1 MKQVSLLLLLGS
13 VLFCVPLHA
22 QDSQTAVEPPEKEAQ
37 DTKSE
42 YLDTLYLPELT
53 TVISGDSWMVT
64 EEALPQYS
72 LELPESPTEEETVVE
87 LVKVELPPDVP
98 PSVVDLATVT
108 EEKQFFVQGFIEP
121 AWPLSLDTKFSVG
134 TAEPASFFLDFG
146 YKAIGGYGL
155 EQAEDGFFHNKSF
168 LQVGKSFT
176 PGNLNLKIQGNY
188 KSLDNGLQGQSLL
201 FDDINRR
208 GACAQ
213 IQLELP
219 LGSGFAMGGGLPV
232 DWYNRYAGFSN
243 TVGRTEENGAV
254 AVSMLN
260 LAPWLAFNWK
270 RGSWNE
276 DATTDFP
283 KTHEFSAQLLID
295 WNYSASLDPEMRASK
310 NSGGFAL
317 SGSWL
322 WNSTL
327 EVMAN
332 LGLVYVPSGSGQDST
347 KFLMP
352 FSLGASWN
360 WAHSETLPWHFLG
373 KLPKIETSGIQF
385 AMKGGLDS
393 RHRNFYQLEEK
404 EPFVNFSPKDL
415 ITYGEESDWF
425 FGVCSQFPLFPEK
438 AIAPV
443 FLQEMLLDLSLE
455 YRQSAFGNNVLTGNY
470 DVELNGW
477 TGLFPAEIQ
486 AQQKL
491 STEIAVTLAVSNFLF
506 RAGWNSQWLD
516 HPVYEAPQRIFLLGR
531 YDSSVHPWGGILQ
544 CELPFKGPDSLPL
557 LQGQVYYKPAENL
570 QLALSLKDILKLL
583 SGRQRVFVEPYMK
596 EAGSVSLSLQFNF

>member
-121 AWPLSLDTKFSVG
+121 AWPLALDTKFSVA
-134 TAEPASFFLDFG
+134 TVEPASFFLDFG
-146 YKAIGGYGL
+146 YKVVGGYGL
-155 EQAEDGFFHNKSF
+155 EQVEDGFFHNKSF

-208 GACAQ
+208 GAGAQ
-213 IQLELP
+213 VQLELP
-219 LGSGFAMGGGLPV
+219 LGSGFAMAGGLPV

-243 TVGRTEENGAV
+243 TVGRAEENGAV
-254 AVSMLN
+254 AVSILN

-270 RGSWNE
+270 SGSWSGG
-276 DATTDFP
+276 DTKDFST
-283 KTHEFSAQLLID
+283 THEFSAQLLMD
-295 WNYSASLDPEMRASK
+295 WSYYASLDPEMRASK
-310 NSGGFAL
+310 NSGGFGL

-332 LGLVYVPSGSGQDST
+332 LGLVYVPSGSGQDFT

-360 WAHSETLPWHFLG
+360 WADSEKMPWNFLG
-373 KLPKIETSGIQF
+373 KIPKIETTGMKF
-385 AMKGGLDS
+385 AVEGGLDS

-404 EPFVNFSPKDL
+404 EPFVNFSPTDL
-415 ITYGEESDWF
+415 IAYGEESDWF
-425 FGVCSQFPLFPEK
+425 FRACSQFPLFSEK
-438 AIAPV
+438 SIGPV

>member
-1 MKQVSLLLLLGS
+1 MKQLSLLLLLGAL
-13 VLFCVPLHA
+13 LFCGPLHA
-22 QDSQTAVEPPEKEAQ
+22 QDAQTAVQPPEKDTQ

-53 TVISGDSWMVT
+53 TVISGDSWMVS

-72 LELPESPTEEETVVE
+72 LELPESPPEEESMVE
-87 LVKVELPPDVP
+87 LVKVEIPPDLPPA
-98 PSVVDLATVT
+98 VVELATHKD
-108 EEKQFFVQGFIEP
+108 EKQFFVQGFIEP
-121 AWPLSLDTKFSVG
+121 AWPLALDTKFSVA
-134 TAEPASFFLDFG
+134 TAEPESFFLDFG
-146 YKAIGGYGL
+146 YKVVGGYGL
-155 EQAEDGFFHNKSF
+155 EQAEEGFFHNKSF
-168 LQVGKSFT
+168 LQVGKSFA
-176 PGNLNLKIQGNY
+176 PGKLNLKIQGNY
-188 KSLDNGLQGQSLL
+188 KSLDNGLQGHSLL

-208 GACAQ
+208 GAGARV
-213 IQLELP
+213 QLELP
-219 LGSGFAMGGGLPV
+219 LGSGFAMAGGLPV

-243 TVGRTEENGAV
+243 TVGRAEENGAV
-254 AVSMLN
+254 AVSILN

-270 RGSWNE
+270 SGSWSGG
-276 DATTDFP
+276 DTKDFP
-283 KTHEFSAQLLID
+283 TTHEFSAQLLMD
-295 WNYSASLDPEMRASK
+295 WSYYASLDPEISTSQNR
-310 NSGGFAL
+310 GGFGL

-327 EVMAN
+327 EVRAN
-332 LGLVYVPSGSGQDST
+332 LGLVYLPSGSGQDFT

-360 WAHSETLPWHFLG
+360 WADSEKMTWNFLG
-373 KLPKIETSGIQF
+373 KIPKIEATGMKF
-385 AMKGGLDS
+385 AVEGGLDS
-393 RHRNFYQLEEK
+393 RHRNFYQLEEM

-415 ITYGEESDWF
+415 IAYGEESDWF
-425 FGVCSQFPLFPEK
+425 FRVCSQFPLFPKE
-438 AIAPV
+438 ALEPSFFQA
-443 FLQEMLLDLSLE
+443 LLFDLSLE

-470 DVELNGW
+470 DAELNGW

-570 QLALSLKDILKLL
+570 QLALSLKDMLKLF
-583 SGRQRVFVEPYMK
+583 SGSQRVFVEPYMK
-596 EAGSVSLSLQFNF
+596 ESGSVSLSLQFNF